1 MPEKGDDHHGA
12 QGDGGGVVAGG
23 VLPGGKGE
31 VSRRRQRRRR
41 VAWRALTLS
50 FYSSRFVAKLASA
63 ATASRCFCLTAAA
76 AATSLVHEVGSTRP
90 SH

>member
-12 QGDGGGVVAGG
+12 QGDGAAVVAGG

-41 VAWRALTLS
+41 VRSHFPSILLVLLQS
-50 FYSSRFVAKLASA
+50 LLQRQRPLVAS
-63 ATASRCFCLTAAA
+63 
-76 AATSLVHEVGSTRP
+76 V
-90 SH
+90 